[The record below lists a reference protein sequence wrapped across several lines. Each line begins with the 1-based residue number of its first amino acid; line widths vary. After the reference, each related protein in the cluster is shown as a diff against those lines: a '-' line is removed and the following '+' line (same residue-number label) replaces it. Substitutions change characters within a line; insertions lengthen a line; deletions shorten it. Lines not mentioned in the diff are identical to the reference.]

1 VTTHDHVLPGRDG
14 RSTRRPRR
22 ESGAGARKG
31 LTRLRIA
38 AAAVT
43 ALVVAGS
50 GAQATAAQ
58 PDPTTAA
65 ASKGSLPA
73 PPVPTLS
80 WADCQGG
87 FECANA
93 DVPLDY
99 RAPEGRKITLA
110 VIRKKAADQT
120 KRKGTLFMQPGG
132 PGNSGVD
139 FVRGNYDDLPAAMRD
154 SFDVFGYDVRGVA
167 RSSALECWDDQRYT
181 KAVTDAKGAPGPD
194 AFGPALRE
202 AAEFNQA
209 CTDKSAD
216 LLPFVGT
223 EYVARDI
230 DLLRQALGEDQLTY
244 YGRSFGSYIGTV
256 YAALFPK
263 RVRALALDGA
273 YDPVHYANQ
282 PYSYD
287 KPQYLALDGAMS
299 RFLDWCKADQATC
312 GFGDGDP
319 RAAFEKLK
327 RDLDANPV
335 PTANGGQ
342 ANGYTLVYR
351 LMFNINE
358 GKVIWPAFGEAL
370 RKAQQRDNTSFL
382 LRPPSPGSFDF
393 LVPNVVVECVDKDYP
408 RDQALLK
415 RNVTAYAKAAPLL
428 GPAMA
433 YGPPTY
439 DHQHATACTQWPG
452 ERVSRY
458 DGSYRAKGSK
468 PILVLG
474 TTGDPDT
481 PYQDAVALS
490 RQLDN
495 ASLLTFKA
503 EGHTAFGRSA
513 CATDAVTGYLVDLK
527 VPAKG
532 TTCADETQPPSVT
545 PKVAPPG
552 TTLGELRNGVNER
565 LDRLGSLR

>member
-1 VTTHDHVLPGRDG
+1 MAAPAPSTTSTTSIASQVT
-14 RSTRRPRR
+14 
-22 ESGAGARKG
+22 
-31 LTRLRIA
+31 
-38 AAAVT
+38 
-43 ALVVAGS
+43 
-50 GAQATAAQ
+50 
-58 PDPTTAA
+58 
-65 ASKGSLPA
+65 
-73 PPVPTLS
+73 PPVPTLAWS
-80 WADCQGG
+80 DCQGG
-87 FECANA
+87 FECASA

-99 RAPEGRKITLA
+99 REPQGRTITLA
-110 VIRKKAADQT
+110 VIRKKAADPA

-139 FVRGNYDDLPAAMRD
+139 FVRNNHADLPAALRD

-167 RSSALECWDDQRYT
+167 RSSALQCWDDQRYT
-181 KAVTDAKGAPGPD
+181 QAVTQAKGVPAPG
-194 AFGPALRE
+194 AFGPALTE
-202 AAEFNQA
+202 AAAFNQA
-209 CTDKSAD
+209 CVDNSAE
-216 LLPFVGT
+216 LLPYVGT

-282 PYSYD
+282 PYAYD
-287 KPQYLALDGAMS
+287 RSQYQALDGAMS
-299 RFLDWCKADQATC
+299 RFLDWCAADQATC

-327 RDLDANPV
+327 SDLDANPV

-358 GKVIWPAFGEAL
+358 GKVIWPGLGEAL
-370 RKAQQRDNTSFL
+370 RKAQLRDNTSFL

-393 LVPNVVVECVDKDYP
+393 LVPNVVVECVDRDYP
-408 RDQALLK
+408 RDLKRLK
-415 RNVTAYAKAAPLL
+415 RNVTANAKAAPLL

-439 DHQHATACTQWPG
+439 DHQHATACVQWPG
-452 ERVSRY
+452 ERASRY
-458 DGSYRAKGSK
+458 DGSYRAKGSA

-495 ASLLTFKA
+495 ASLLTFEA

-513 CATDAVTGYLVDLK
+513 CATDAVTGYLLDQK
-527 VPAKG
+527 VPVSG
-532 TTCADETQPPSVT
+532 TTCADETQPPSAT
-545 PKVAPPG
+545 PRVAPPG

-565 LDRLGSLR
+565 LDRIGTLR

>member
-1 VTTHDHVLPGRDG
+1 MGNEKYG
-14 RSTRRPRR
+14 NRRF
-22 ESGAGARKG
+22 G
-31 LTRLRIA
+31 RLRVVGA
-38 AAAVT
+38 ALA
-43 ALVVAGS
+43 ALVVAGT
-50 GAQATAAQ
+50 GAQAVAA
-58 PDPTTAA
+58 PVES
-65 ASKGSLPA
+65 SKVA
-73 PPVPTLS
+73 THTPPVPTLT
-80 WADCQGG
+80 WTDCQGG

-99 RAPEGRKITLA
+99 REPRGKTITLA
-110 VIRKKAADQT
+110 VVRKRAADPA

-139 FVRGNYDDLPAAMRD
+139 FVRNNYADLPAALRE
-154 SFDVFGYDVRGVA
+154 SFDVFGYDVRGVG
-167 RSSALECWDDQRYT
+167 RSSALTCFDDARYT
-181 KAVTDAKGAPGPD
+181 RAVTEAKGVPGAD

-202 AAEFNQA
+202 AAEFDQA
-209 CTDKSAD
+209 CVDNSGA
-216 LLPFVGT
+216 LLPYVGT

-230 DLLRQALGEDQLTY
+230 DLLRQALGEEQLTY
-244 YGRSFGSYIGTV
+244 YGRSFGTYIGTV

-273 YDPVHYANQ
+273 YDPVHYANR
-282 PYSYD
+282 PYAYD
-287 KPQYLALDGAMS
+287 LPQYLALDGAMS
-299 RFLDWCKADQATC
+299 RFLDWCAADQATC

-327 RDLDANPV
+327 SDLDAQPV
-335 PTANGGQ
+335 PTANGGL

-358 GKVIWPAFGEAL
+358 GKVIWPSLGAAL
-370 RKAQQRDNTSFL
+370 RKAQLRDNTSFL
-382 LRPPSPGSFDF
+382 LRPPSPASFDF
-393 LVPNVVVECVDKDYP
+393 LGPNVVVECVDRDYP
-408 RDQALLK
+408 RGLWRLK
-415 RNVTAYAKAAPLL
+415 RNVTAFAEAAPLL

-439 DHQHATACTQWPG
+439 DHQHATACVQWPG

-458 DGSYRAKGSK
+458 DGSYRAKGSA
-468 PILVLG
+468 PILVIG

-490 RQLDN
+490 RKLDN
-495 ASLLTFKA
+495 GRLLTFEA

-513 CATDAVTGYLVDLK
+513 CATDAVTGYLLDLT
-527 VPAKG
+527 VPDRGA
-532 TTCADETQPPSVT
+532 TCADETQPPTST
-545 PKVAPPG
+545 PTVAPPG

-565 LDRLGSLR
+565 VERIGNVR

>member
-1 VTTHDHVLPGRDG
+1 MAAETAQKTTT
-14 RSTRRPRR
+14 SPR
-22 ESGAGARKG
+22 
-31 LTRLRIA
+31 
-38 AAAVT
+38 
-43 ALVVAGS
+43 
-50 GAQATAAQ
+50 ATAASMI
-58 PDPTTAA
+58 TTA
-65 ASKGSLPA
+65 SQDA
-73 PPVPTLS
+73 PPVPSLAWS
-80 WADCQGG
+80 DCQGG
-87 FECANA
+87 FECASA

-99 RAPEGRKITLA
+99 RDPQGRTITLA
-110 VIRKKAADQT
+110 VIRKKATDQA

-139 FVRGNYDDLPAAMRD
+139 FVRNNHADLPAALRD
-154 SFDVFGYDVRGVA
+154 SFDVFGYDVRGVG
-167 RSSALECWDDQRYT
+167 RSSALQCWDDQRYT
-181 KAVTDAKGAPGPD
+181 QAVTQAKGVPGPGS
-194 AFGPALRE
+194 FGPALRE
-202 AAEFNQA
+202 AADFDQA
-209 CTDKSAD
+209 CVDNSGE
-216 LLPFVGT
+216 LLPYVGT

-244 YGRSFGSYIGTV
+244 YGRSFGTYIGTV
-256 YAALFPK
+256 YAAMFPD

-273 YDPVHYANQ
+273 YDPVHYANR
-282 PYSYD
+282 PYAYD
-287 KPQYLALDGAMS
+287 RPQYLALDGAMS
-299 RFLDWCKADQATC
+299 RFLDWCAADQATC

-319 RAAFEKLK
+319 RAAFEQLK

-358 GKVIWPAFGEAL
+358 GKVIWPSLGEAL

-382 LRPPSPGSFDF
+382 LRPPSPASFDF
-393 LVPNVVVECVDKDYP
+393 LGPNVVVECVDRDYP
-408 RDQALLK
+408 RDLGRLK
-415 RNVTAYAKAAPLL
+415 RNVTANAKAAPLL

-439 DHQHATACTQWPG
+439 DHQHATACVQWPG

-458 DGSYRAKGSK
+458 DGSYRAKGSA
-468 PILVLG
+468 PILVVG

-513 CATDAVTGYLVDLK
+513 CATDAVTSYLVDLK
-527 VPAKG
+527 VPGRGA
-532 TTCADETQPPSVT
+532 TCADETQPPSAT
-545 PKVAPPG
+545 PRVAPPG
-552 TTLGELRNGVNER
+552 TTLGELRNGVDER
-565 LDRLGSLR
+565 IDRIGPALR

>member
-1 VTTHDHVLPGRDG
+1 MTTPHRI
-14 RSTRRPRR
+14 PRR
-22 ESGAGARKG
+22 FGRLGVLGAA
-31 LTRLRIA
+31 L
-38 AAAVT
+38 T
-43 ALVVAGS
+43 ALVVAGT
-50 GAQATAAQ
+50 GTATRATAG
-58 PDPTTAA
+58 PETPRT
-65 ASKGSLPA
+65 
-73 PPVPTLS
+73 PPVPSLTWS
-80 WADCQGG
+80 DCQGG

-99 RAPEGRKITLA
+99 REPQGRTISLA
-110 VIRKKAADQT
+110 VVRKKAADST

-139 FVRGNYDDLPAAMRD
+139 FVRNNYADLPAALRD
-154 SFDVFGYDVRGVA
+154 SFDVFGYDVRGVG
-167 RSSALECWDDQRYT
+167 RSSALTCFDDARYT
-181 KAVTDAKGAPGPD
+181 QAVTQAKGVPGPD
-194 AFGPALRE
+194 AYGPALQE
-202 AAEFNQA
+202 AAEFDQA
-209 CTDKSAD
+209 CEDNAGE
-216 LLPFVGT
+216 LLPYIGT

-230 DLLRQALGEDQLTY
+230 DLLRQALGEQQLTY

-256 YAALFPK
+256 YAAMFPK
-263 RVRALALDGA
+263 RVRALTLDGA
-273 YDPVHYANQ
+273 YDPEHYANR
-282 PYSYD
+282 PYAYD
-287 KPQYLALDGAMS
+287 RPQYLALDGAMG
-299 RFLDWCKADQATC
+299 RFLDWCAADQATC

-319 RAAFEKLK
+319 RGAFEKLK
-327 RDLDANPV
+327 ADLDADPV
-335 PTANGGQ
+335 PTANGGR

-358 GKVIWPAFGEAL
+358 GKVIWPSFGEAL
-370 RKAQQRDNTSFL
+370 RKAQLRDNTSFL
-382 LRPPSPGSFDF
+382 LRPPSPASFDF
-393 LVPNVVVECVDKDYP
+393 LGPNVAVECVDRDYP
-408 RDQALLK
+408 RDLRRLE
-415 RNVTAYAKAAPLL
+415 RNVTANAKAAPLL

-439 DHQHATACTQWPG
+439 DHQHATACVQWTG

-458 DGSYRAKGSK
+458 DGSYRAKGSA

-495 ASLLTFKA
+495 AALLTFEA

-513 CATDAVTGYLVDLK
+513 CATDAVIAYLVDLK

-532 TTCADETQPPSVT
+532 KTCADETQPPSST

-552 TTLGELRNGVNER
+552 TTLNELRNGVDER
-565 LDRLGSLR
+565 VERVGAVR